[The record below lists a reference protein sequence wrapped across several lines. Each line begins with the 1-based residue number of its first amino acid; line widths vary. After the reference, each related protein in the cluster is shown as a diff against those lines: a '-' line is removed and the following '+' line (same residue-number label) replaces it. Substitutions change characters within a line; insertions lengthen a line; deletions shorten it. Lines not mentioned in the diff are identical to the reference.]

1 MTVAAA
7 DERTRIGWLLA
18 GLAVGVAVTA
28 VVVLLAVR
36 VIGGGPP
43 PDAAPAPSLSLAGD
57 TGIDQVYNGAFH
69 YFVGGGVA
77 PFDCNGDGFPDIYL
91 PGGSSTAALYVN
103 ESTPGDVRFSR
114 LADPVT
120 DLESV
125 TGAYPIDIDSDSIT
139 DLVVLRVG
147 ENVVL
152 RGLGSCHFER
162 ANEDWGIDGGNY
174 WTAAFS
180 ATWEQGQT
188 FPTLAFGN
196 YLRLAENGSHDQCE
210 DHQLLRPDGQAYL
223 PPTDL
228 SPGWCTLSV
237 LFSDWDRTG
246 ERDLRATNDRHY
258 YRDGEEQLWRVAPGQ
273 PPTLYTA
280 ADGWQ
285 PMQIWGMG
293 IATQDLTGDG
303 YPEVFLTSQGDNK
316 LQTLTDGADEP
327 AYRDIALALGATAHR
342 PFAGDTTLPS
352 TAWHAEFD
360 DVNNDGYMDLLVTK
374 GNVDEQ
380 VGFAMEDP
388 NNLLLGQPNG
398 TFVEGAQ
405 AAGFVDYSRSR
416 GAALTDL
423 DLDGALDAVVVERRE
438 PVTVWHNSGVLA
450 DGSPTGSWL
459 AVRLAQPAPN
469 VDAIGSWVEVRSHG
483 ATTEREV
490 TIGGGHAGG
499 ELGWIHFG
507 LGDADAAELRVTW
520 SDGSMTSWLPI
531 EADTFLLVDKATGTA
546 ETWSP
551 LQD

>member
-1 MTVAAA
+1 MTVAAP
-7 DERTRIGWLLA
+7 DEQTKIGWLLA
-18 GLAVGVAVTA
+18 GLAVGIAATA
-28 VVVLLAVR
+28 GVVLLAVT

-43 PDAAPAPSLSLAGD
+43 PDATPAPSLSLAGD
-57 TGIDQVYNGAFH
+57 TGIDQVYEGDFQ

-77 PFDCNGDGFPDIYL
+77 PFDCNDDGLPDLYL
-91 PGGSSTAALYVN
+91 PGGSSSAALYVN
-103 ESTPGDVRFSR
+103 ESSPGDIRFSR

-125 TGAYPIDIDSDSIT
+125 TGAYPVDIDSDSIA

-162 ANEDWGIDGGNY
+162 ANEEWGIDGGGY

-180 ATWEQGQT
+180 ATWEDGQT
-188 FPTLAFGN
+188 FPTLVFGN
-196 YLRLAENGSHDQCE
+196 YLRLAENGSRDQCE
-210 DHQLLRPDGQAYL
+210 DHQMLRPEGQVYL
-223 PPTDL
+223 PPTTL

-258 YRDGEEQLWRVAPGQ
+258 YRDGEEQLWRVAPGE
-273 PPTLYTA
+273 PPTPYTA

-293 IATQDLTGDG
+293 IATQDVTGDG

-316 LQTLTDGADEP
+316 LQTLTDGSGAP

-388 NNLLLGQPNG
+388 NNLLLGQSDG

-438 PVTVWHNSGVLA
+438 PVTVWHNSGLLA
-450 DGSPTGSWL
+450 DGSPSGSWL
-459 AVRLAQPAPN
+459 AVRLTQPASN

-483 ATTEREV
+483 RTIEREV

-507 LGDADAAELRVTW
+507 LGAADAAELRVTW
-520 SDGSMTSWLPI
+520 PDGSVTSWLPV